1 MNAVAATK
9 EVSLRRAGGAEWKF
23 ALLGA
28 LPRAP
33 RILTAATFLVFAQ
46 TIRSDISSATSRL
59 LVGHLIRAQ
68 ALRRVTQ
75 GTYLNRRA
83 LPPAELYEAA
93 PVIRAGAVLSLNS
106 VLGELGVINNPSRI
120 VTCIL
125 PTSKLKSPK
134 LGELKTQAGVFR
146 FYGLAERFFPS
157 NAEDER
163 EMLQPGRPCAVFR
176 AEVAILQ
183 WLHLASL
190 KRSTLGSLPLDVD
203 LELLDLELLA
213 RPAERFELREVRE
226 HWNARARNADFGNEP
241 AR

>member
-1 MNAVAATK
+1 MNAVAADK
-9 EVSLRRAGGAEWKF
+9 EASLGARGADWKF

-33 RILTAATFLVFAQ
+33 RIFTAATFLAFAK
-46 TIRSDISSATSRL
+46 TIRPDVSSATSRL

-75 GTYLNRRA
+75 GTYLNRRT

-93 PVIRAGAVLSLNS
+93 PVIRTGAVLSLNS
-106 VLGELGVINNPSRI
+106 VLGEVGVINNPSRI

-134 LGELKTQAGVFR
+134 LGELKTEAGMFR
-146 FYGLAERFFPS
+146 FYGLAEHFFPA

-176 AEVAILQ
+176 PEAAILQ

-190 KRSTLGSLPLDVD
+190 KRSTLGELPLDVD

-213 RPAERFELREVRE
+213 RLAERLDLRGVWVR
-226 HWNARARNADFGNEP
+226 WYARAKEADFGTE
-241 AR
+241 R